1 MRQSARMLRGLGRW
15 RSRLTRGRLPGAPEL
30 TVLLGLAAVFWAQ
43 FAWVQSTNF
52 WGSDE
57 WLHLSLT
64 SRGII
69 DFPYANRPLMLL
81 WSLPAALLVPNSLG
95 AF

>member
-1 MRQSARMLRGLGRW
+1 
-15 RSRLTRGRLPGAPEL
+15 
-30 TVLLGLAAVFWAQ
+30 VFWAQ

-81 WSLPAALLVPNSLG
+81 WSLPAALLVPKLWSTSTRAEPLG
-95 AF
+95 MSGEDWTCLYPASFGPEGVRCVRPVA